1 MITQYTI
8 ILPLL
13 WNIRIVFFANR
24 AGTHSKGGS
33 DETSRTFNY
42 GCSNNPYREWFKKS
56 QRYDSILISKS

>member
-24 AGTHSKGGS
+24 TGILSKSGS
-33 DETSRTFNY
+33 DETNRIFNY

-56 QRYDSILISKS
+56 QKCDL